1 MMTFW
6 RAMHFLDDCAS
17 DLRSVLIDILLVG
30 LIVLVWAAAS
40 QYVAMALQEWRR
52 LS

>member
-1 MMTFW
+1 MNAYW
-6 RAMHFLDDCAS
+6 RLLRFFQDTAD
-17 DLRSVLIDILLVG
+17 DLRSVLIDVLLVG